1 MAESGVALFMPS
13 VPSAYCPDRD
23 YVLGPRACIVRD
35 FPGRNKALARD
46 GFLMAV
52 ESPCINICELD
63 GKTGLCTGCLR
74 TKDEC
79 KQWKKLKNKTR
90 TKIIDERPKREA
102 KLKKTKW

>member
-1 MAESGVALFMPS
+1 
-13 VPSAYCPDRD
+13 
-23 YVLGPRACIVRD
+23 
-35 FPGRNKALARD
+35 
-46 GFLMAV
+46 MAV
-52 ESPCINICELD
+52 ESPCINICEFD

-90 TKIIDERPKREA
+90 TKNIDERPKREA